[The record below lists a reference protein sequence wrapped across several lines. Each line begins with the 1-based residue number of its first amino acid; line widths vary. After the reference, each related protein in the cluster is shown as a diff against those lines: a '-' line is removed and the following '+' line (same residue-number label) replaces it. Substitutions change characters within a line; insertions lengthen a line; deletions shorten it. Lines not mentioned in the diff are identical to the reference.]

1 MSVERAAKLLVV
13 RDQRGEDRY
22 LRASWHADTHSIVLS
37 HWSGGVCT
45 ASTRLALA
53 DVPGLIGFLVDTLH
67 HAATARLSSP
77 ATEAAPERRREGLAA
92 RAEPWIP
99 PTGGPGGPGHRPERA
114 SPKARPRPARPPS
127 PAERSLSR
135 Y

>member
-1 MSVERAAKLLVV
+1 MAVERAAKLLVV

-77 ATEAAPERRREGLAA
+77 ATEPAPERRREGMAT
-92 RAEPWIP
+92 RAESWI
-99 PTGGPGGPGHRPERA
+99 RRLVA
-114 SPKARPRPARPPS
+114 PAAPVIP
-127 PAERSLSR
+127 LSEH
-135 Y
+135 